1 MRHEKFGGFMKKL
14 SVLICS
20 LALVIGTSASLSA
33 LDLTSYPSAFKQGN
47 IAINAGIGLGSF
59 GSVYGNTVVP
69 PISATVDY
77 ALPIGKL
84 PFSFGALVGFT
95 SSKYS
100 YSAGSYGT
108 YSYDYSIIAIGARGA
123 YHFNW
128 DVKNLDTYFGLMLGY
143 YIVSASYTGTGYYSS
158 LSSSS
163 AAASGIGWGT
173 YVGAR
178 YFFTPNIGAF
188 AELGYG
194 FTYITGGVSIKI

>member
-77 ALPIGKL
+77 ALPIGNL
-84 PFSFGALVGFT
+84 PFSSVSRAPSIPTLPVRTAPIAMITPLLLSALV
-95 SSKYS
+95 
-100 YSAGSYGT
+100 
-108 YSYDYSIIAIGARGA
+108 ARIT
-123 YHFNW
+123 
-128 DVKNLDTYFGLMLGY
+128 L
-143 YIVSASYTGTGYYSS
+143 TGT
-158 LSSSS
+158 
-163 AAASGIGWGT
+163 
-173 YVGAR
+173 
-178 YFFTPNIGAF
+178 
-188 AELGYG
+188 
-194 FTYITGGVSIKI
+194 

>member
-1 MRHEKFGGFMKKL
+1 MKKL

-20 LALVIGTSASLSA
+20 LALVLGTTASLSA
-33 LDLTSYPSAFKQGN
+33 MDLTTYPSAFKQGN
-47 IAINAGIGLGSF
+47 IAINAGIGLGSLS
-59 GSVYGNTVVP
+59 GYGNTVIP
-69 PISATVDY
+69 PVSASVDF
-77 ALPIGKL
+77 ALPVAKL

-100 YSAGSYGT
+100 YTYGSYGS
-108 YSYDYSIIAIGARGA
+108 YSYDYSIIAIGGRAG
-123 YHFNW
+123 YHFNF
-128 DVKNLDTYFGLMLGY
+128 DVKNLDTYVGFMLGY
-143 YIVSASYTGTGYYSS
+143 YLVSASYTGTGYYSS

-163 AAASGIGWGT
+163 AAAGGIGWGT

-194 FTYITGGVSIKI
+194 FTYITGGVSFKL